1 MKPWDPPERELYPA
15 LDDLLGDW
23 QASSSTT
30 STRSLLPAAM
40 ATAIFASSLLSPI
53 PDHFGDRVSTTG
65 EITLCVLNADLVRKW
80 FVSHLRPA

>member
-30 STRSLLPAAM
+30 STLSLLPAAM

-53 PDHFGDRVSTTG
+53 PGHFGGRVSTTG
-65 EITLCVLNADLVRKW
+65 EITLCVLNADLVRK
-80 FVSHLRPA
+80 